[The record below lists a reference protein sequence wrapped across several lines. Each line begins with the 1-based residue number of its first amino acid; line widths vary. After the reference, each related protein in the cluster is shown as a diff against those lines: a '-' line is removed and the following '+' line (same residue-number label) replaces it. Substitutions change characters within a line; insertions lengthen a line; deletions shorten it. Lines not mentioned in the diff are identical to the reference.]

1 MKFYNPLSIDNKCYL
16 KQLKIERRANA
27 KKANTPPFPHEARLI
42 IVGARTTCKYALNL
56 PCIHICL
63 ATYYLFAFSHM
74 AFKSSR
80 VHFTRR
86 DFLGSSFLIV
96 VFFWLQIR
104 RKLRQLHNYI
114 HHKPLNQPY
123 TMHHS
128 TRVSQLSG
136 DVSQL
141 SEDVSQLSE
150 DVSQL
155 SGDVSQLSG
164 NVSQLS
170 SWGVSGLLASPP
182 QKQRIPS

>member
-1 MKFYNPLSIDNKCYL
+1 MQKKRTQPLSP
-16 KQLKIERRANA
+16 
-27 KKANTPPFPHEARLI
+27 KKPSAREQP
-42 IVGARTTCKYALNL
+42 AWCMQAQMKCKYAFNL

-123 TMHHS
+123 TIHHS
-128 TRVSQLSG
+128 TRV
-136 DVSQL
+136 
-141 SEDVSQLSE
+141 
-150 DVSQL
+150 
-155 SGDVSQLSG
+155 
-164 NVSQLS
+164 
-170 SWGVSGLLASPP
+170 ASMRAQSKAVLRVQFSAP
-182 QKQRIPS
+182 QETANLFRVP